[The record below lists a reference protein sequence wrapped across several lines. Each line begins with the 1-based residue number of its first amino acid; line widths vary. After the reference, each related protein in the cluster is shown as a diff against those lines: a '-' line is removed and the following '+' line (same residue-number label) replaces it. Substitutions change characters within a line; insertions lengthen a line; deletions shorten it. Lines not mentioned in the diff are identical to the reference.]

1 MWANWLIFLLGGLFS
16 GGLAGL
22 LGIGG
27 GTVLVPLLIALHN
40 NQPNYQAVNAVAT
53 SLLAIVITSISGSIQ
68 NWRMGYLDLKRV
80 IYIAIP
86 SLFTAQIG
94 AYLANSVPDYI
105 LLASFAILLLATI
118 FLTNLRKHLAS
129 RTNIN
134 SSKKANLLI
143 SYIIIGGSGGLLA
156 GFFGVGGGVIMVPLQ
171 MLLIKE
177 NIKRAVQTSLGIIVI
192 TSIAACVG
200 HALQGNVKFLE
211 GLLLGVGGLV
221 GAQISTRFLPKL
233 SDKVVSFL
241 FRTLLAILSVYFF
254 WKAWIELTVNS

>member
-1 MWANWLIFLLGGLFS
+1 MEANWLIFLLGGLFS

-27 GTVLVPLLIALHN
+27 GTVLVPLLIAIHQ
-40 NQPNYQAVNAVAT
+40 NQPDYQPVFAVAT

-68 NWRMGYLDLKRV
+68 NWRMGYLNIKRV
-80 IYIAIP
+80 VYIAIP

-105 LLASFAILLLATI
+105 LLASFAVLLIATI
-118 FLTNLRKHLAS
+118 FLTNFRKRLAS
-129 RTNIN
+129 KTNTDTT
-134 SSKKANLLI
+134 KKANFII
-143 SYIIIGGSGGLLA
+143 SYLIIGGSGGLLA
-156 GFFGVGGGVIMVPLQ
+156 GFFGVGGGVVMVPLQ

-177 NIKRAVQTSLGIIVI
+177 NIKTAVQTSLGIIVI
-192 TSIAACVG
+192 TSIAACIG
-200 HALQGNVKFLE
+200 HAWQGNVRFLE
-211 GLLLGVGGLV
+211 GLLLGVGGLI

-254 WKAWIELTVNS
+254 WKAWISFTINA

>member
-1 MWANWLIFLLGGLFS
+1 MLSNWLIFLLGGLFS

-27 GTVLVPLLIALHN
+27 GTVLVPLLIAIHQ
-40 NQPNYQAVNAVAT
+40 NQSNYQPVNAVAT

-68 NWRMGYLDLKRV
+68 NWRMGYLDIKRV

-86 SLFTAQIG
+86 SLFTAQLG
-94 AYLANSVPDYI
+94 AYLANLVPDYI
-105 LLASFAILLLATI
+105 LLGSFAVLLIATI
-118 FLTNLRKHLAS
+118 FLTNLRKRLAS
-129 RTNIN
+129 RTNN
-134 SSKKANLLI
+134 ESSQNTNLFI
-143 SYIIIGGSGGLLA
+143 SYLIIGGSGGLLA

-177 NIKRAVQTSLGIIVI
+177 NIKKSVQTSLGIIVV
-192 TSIAACVG
+192 TSIAACAG
-200 HALQGNVKFLE
+200 HAWQGNVKFLE
-211 GLLLGVGGLV
+211 GFLLGIGGLI

-233 SDKVVSFL
+233 PDKVVSFL

-254 WKAWIELTVNS
+254 WKAWIAVNQ